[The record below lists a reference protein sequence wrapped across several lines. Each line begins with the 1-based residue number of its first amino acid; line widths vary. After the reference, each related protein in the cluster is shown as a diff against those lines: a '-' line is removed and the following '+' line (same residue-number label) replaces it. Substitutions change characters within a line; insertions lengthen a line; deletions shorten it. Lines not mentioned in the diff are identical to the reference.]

1 MVSLPLPAWIS
12 GARTRSGFVACCLV
26 ASATAVQGQVS
37 IIATAAP
44 VLSPVAAWN
53 PKAEH
58 ARSTALANSLSVMIN
73 SGATQTLTSLVNNR
87 TNTFP
92 TPVNITTQW
101 QLSTLLSTVDLVA
114 YFATPSAALTSGAN
128 SLPSSRLNGR
138 MVSGGVPEFRPFSQ
152 QPVVGAGTP
161 GGTLHLFRQTIIA
174 LVNGQGSRTD
184 DLELQL
190 DLRGVPRLASG
201 TYRGTLTLRA
211 VAY

>member
-1 MVSLPLPAWIS
+1 M
-12 GARTRSGFVACCLV
+12 ACCLFV
-26 ASATAVQGQVS
+26 MASRVEGQVS

-53 PKAEH
+53 PKAEP
-58 ARSTALANSLSVMIN
+58 ARSAALANALSVMIN
-73 SGATQTLTSLVNNR
+73 SGAIQTLTSLVNNR

-92 TPVNITTQW
+92 SPVSITTQW
-101 QLSTLLSTVDLVA
+101 QLSTLLSTVDLVG
-114 YFATPSAALTSGAN
+114 YFSTPSAALTTGASN
-128 SLPSSRLNGR
+128 LPSSRLKGR
-138 MVSGGVPEFRPFSQ
+138 MVTGSVPEFRSFSE
-152 QPVVGAGTP
+152 QPVMGAGTP

-174 LVNGQGSRTD
+174 VVNGQGSRTD

-190 DLRGVPRLASG
+190 DLHGLPKLASG

>member
-1 MVSLPLPAWIS
+1 MP
-12 GARTRSGFVACCLV
+12 GARTRSGIVICCLFV
-26 ASATAVQGQVS
+26 MASSMEGQVS

-53 PKAEH
+53 PRAEA
-58 ARSTALANSLSVMIN
+58 ARSAALANSLSVLIN
-73 SGATQTLTSLVNNR
+73 SGAVQTLTSLVNNR

-92 TPVNITTQW
+92 SPVSITTQW
-101 QLSTLLSTVDLVA
+101 QLSTLLNTVDLVG
-114 YFATPSAALTSGAN
+114 YFATPSAALTTGGN
-128 SLPSSRLNGR
+128 NLPSSRMKGR
-138 MVSGGVPEFRPFSQ
+138 VVSGSVPEFRSFSE
-152 QPVVGAGTP
+152 QPVGGAGTP

-174 LVNGQGSRTD
+174 VVNGQGSRTD

-190 DLRGVPRLASG
+190 DLRGLPKLASG